1 MNWERTSSISR
12 GGPCCDTSNATGSR
26 FKVYAQ
32 VPWAMLTSEGI
43 EDRLLSDYEKEH
55 LEDNHAKNEDNRTK
69 EDGNCQREN

>member
-1 MNWERTSSISR
+1 
-12 GGPCCDTSNATGSR
+12 
-26 FKVYAQ
+26 
-32 VPWAMLTSEGI
+32 MLTSEGI